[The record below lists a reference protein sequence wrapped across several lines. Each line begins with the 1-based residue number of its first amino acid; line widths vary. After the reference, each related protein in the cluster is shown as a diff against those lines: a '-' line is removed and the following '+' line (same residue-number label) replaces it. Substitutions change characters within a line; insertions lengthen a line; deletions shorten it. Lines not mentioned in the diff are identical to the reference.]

1 MKFAPLV
8 LKHLRKNW
16 IRTLSTVLAMSVCI
30 FLFCVLQTVIAAVNF
45 GLHAGST
52 RRLVVRDYVSLA
64 NNLPIN
70 YKQKIAAMPGVT
82 DTTIVSWFGGIY
94 RDPKNFFANLAV
106 EPEAFLR
113 IYPEIMLPP
122 DQKAAWLSD
131 VRGAIIGRKLAQ
143 RFGWKIGDH
152 VQLESFIPP
161 YRVGKPFDF
170 VVDGIYDTDEAR
182 YPGTDLNSMYFNFKY
197 LYEATGQRVGIGT
210 LTVQIDDPV
219 ARGRN
224 LARTSTQRSRT
235 ATIQTK
241 TETEQAFRAGFVA
254 LAGNLALLLNVIGM
268 AVAFTILLVT
278 ANTMS
283 IAVRE
288 RQQEIAVLKTL
299 GFSSGLVMTLIL
311 SEALLLGLM
320 GGLLGILFARGI
332 IAVLVNVPFLGDVL
346 RGFPSLGLVAADRF
360 AGRRHRVA
368 AGIAGGIHPRA
379 AGLSCAHHRSIEAG
393 VRWRSLFA
401 TTFAIC
407 GQRWKVT
414 LLAIFGIA
422 LVVAAVVVIASMSA
436 GFQAALRSTGSDNN
450 AIVTQR
456 GSHVGADVV
465 DQHRQRADH
474 HDRSAH
480 RARQRRHAAGLVR
493 DRGDRQQTEE
503 ERQPADQHHAARRD
517 ARGLQGAQ
525 RHQAGRGTDVRARPV
540 RGHRRQEDLR
550 PREWA
555 EHRRHLEGAAQGLQG
570 GRACSPPMAA
580 RSKARCGATTTRW
593 VRRWDATAD
602 ASRSPCG

>member
-30 FLFCVLQTVIAAVNF
+30 FLVCVLETVIAAVNF
-45 GLHAGST
+45 GLTAGST
-52 RRLVVRDYVSLA
+52 RRLVTRDYVSLA

-82 DTTIVSWFGGIY
+82 DTTIVTWFGGIY

-131 VRGAIIGRKLAQ
+131 VRGCIIGRKLAE
-143 RFGWKIGDH
+143 RFGWKVGDAF
-152 VQLESFIPP
+152 QLESFIPP

-182 YPGTDLNSMYFNFKY
+182 YPGTDLSSMYFNFKY

-210 LTVQIDDPV
+210 LTVQIAEPSQAGAISKEIDGAFENSD
-219 ARGRN
+219 N
-224 LARTSTQRSRT
+224 
-235 ATIQTK
+235 QTK

-320 GGLLGILFARGI
+320 GGLLGILIARGI
-332 IAVLVNVPFLGDVL
+332 IALLVNVPFLGDVL
-346 RGFPSLGLVAADRF
+346 RAFPNLGLSP
-360 AGRRHRVA
+360 
-368 AGIAGGIHPRA
+368 GIAA
-379 AGLSCAHHRSIEAG
+379 LG
-393 VRWRSLFA
+393 V
-401 TTFAIC
+401 
-407 GQRWKVT
+407 
-414 LLAIFGIA
+414 GIA
-422 LVVAAVVVIASMSA
+422 LGLGVLA
-436 GFQAALRSTGSDNN
+436 GFVPALMAYRSRITEALRQ
-450 AIVTQR
+450 V
-456 GSHVGADVV
+456 
-465 DQHRQRADH
+465 
-474 HDRSAH
+474 
-480 RARQRRHAAGLVR
+480 
-493 DRGDRQQTEE
+493 
-503 ERQPADQHHAARRD
+503 
-517 ARGLQGAQ
+517 
-525 RHQAGRGTDVRARPV
+525 
-540 RGHRRQEDLR
+540 
-550 PREWA
+550 
-555 EHRRHLEGAAQGLQG
+555 
-570 GRACSPPMAA
+570 
-580 RSKARCGATTTRW
+580 
-593 VRRWDATAD
+593 
-602 ASRSPCG
+602 

>member
-30 FLFCVLQTVIAAVNF
+30 FLVCVLQTVIAAVNF
-45 GLHAGST
+45 GLNAGST
-52 RRLVVRDYVSLA
+52 KRLVTRDFVSLA

-70 YKQKIAAMPGVT
+70 YKQKIAAMSGVT

-131 VRGAIIGRKLAQ
+131 VRGAIIGRKLAE
-143 RFGWKIGDH
+143 RFGWKVGDEI
-152 VQLESFIPP
+152 QLESFIPP

-182 YPGTDLNSMYFNFKY
+182 YPGTDLSSMYFNFKY

-210 LTVQIDDPV
+210 LTVQIDDPSH
-219 ARGRN
+219 AGAISKEIDQAFENSDN
-224 LARTSTQRSRT
+224 L
-235 ATIQTK
+235 TK

-299 GFSSGLVMTLIL
+299 GFSSGLVMMLIL

-320 GGLLGILFARGI
+320 GGLLGILIARGI
-332 IAVLVNVPFLGDVL
+332 ISVLVNVPFLGDVL
-346 RGFPSLGLVAADRF
+346 RAFPNLGLSPSIATL
-360 AGRRHRVA
+360 
-368 AGIAGGIHPRA
+368 GI
-379 AGLSCAHHRSIEAG
+379 
-393 VRWRSLFA
+393 
-401 TTFAIC
+401 
-407 GQRWKVT
+407 
-414 LLAIFGIA
+414 GIA
-422 LVVAAVVVIASMSA
+422 LALGLLA
-436 GFQAALRSTGSDNN
+436 GFIPALTAYRARITDALRQ
-450 AIVTQR
+450 V
-456 GSHVGADVV
+456 
-465 DQHRQRADH
+465 
-474 HDRSAH
+474 
-480 RARQRRHAAGLVR
+480 
-493 DRGDRQQTEE
+493 
-503 ERQPADQHHAARRD
+503 
-517 ARGLQGAQ
+517 
-525 RHQAGRGTDVRARPV
+525 
-540 RGHRRQEDLR
+540 
-550 PREWA
+550 
-555 EHRRHLEGAAQGLQG
+555 
-570 GRACSPPMAA
+570 
-580 RSKARCGATTTRW
+580 
-593 VRRWDATAD
+593 
-602 ASRSPCG
+602 

>member
-30 FLFCVLQTVIAAVNF
+30 FLVCVLETVIAAVNF
-45 GLHAGST
+45 GLTAGST
-52 RRLVVRDYVSLA
+52 RRLVTRDYVSLA
-64 NNLPIN
+64 NNLPIS

-82 DTTIVSWFGGIY
+82 DTTIVTWFGGIY
-94 RDPKNFFANLAV
+94 RDPKNFFASLAV

-131 VRGAIIGRKLAQ
+131 VRGAIIGRKLAE
-143 RFGWKIGDH
+143 RFGWKVGDAF
-152 VQLESFIPP
+152 QLESFIPP

-182 YPGTDLNSMYFNFKY
+182 YPGTDLSSMYFNFKY

-210 LTVQIDDPV
+210 LTVQIADPSQ
-219 ARGRN
+219 AGAISKEIDRAFEN
-224 LARTSTQRSRT
+224 SDN
-235 ATIQTK
+235 QTK

-320 GGLLGILFARGI
+320 GGLLGILIAREI
-332 IAVLVNVPFLGDVL
+332 IALLVNVPFLGDVL
-346 RGFPSLGLVAADRF
+346 RAFPNLGLSP
-360 AGRRHRVA
+360 
-368 AGIAGGIHPRA
+368 GIAA
-379 AGLSCAHHRSIEAG
+379 LG
-393 VRWRSLFA
+393 V
-401 TTFAIC
+401 
-407 GQRWKVT
+407 
-414 LLAIFGIA
+414 GIA
-422 LVVAAVVVIASMSA
+422 LALGLLA
-436 GFQAALRSTGSDNN
+436 GFVPALMAYRSRITEALRQ
-450 AIVTQR
+450 V
-456 GSHVGADVV
+456 
-465 DQHRQRADH
+465 
-474 HDRSAH
+474 
-480 RARQRRHAAGLVR
+480 
-493 DRGDRQQTEE
+493 
-503 ERQPADQHHAARRD
+503 
-517 ARGLQGAQ
+517 
-525 RHQAGRGTDVRARPV
+525 
-540 RGHRRQEDLR
+540 
-550 PREWA
+550 
-555 EHRRHLEGAAQGLQG
+555 
-570 GRACSPPMAA
+570 
-580 RSKARCGATTTRW
+580 
-593 VRRWDATAD
+593 
-602 ASRSPCG
+602 